1 MKKAVLSY
9 ILLDS
14 TNLFYWQ
21 YIIGSQGRITNSIDS
36 ESRCRGSLTI
46 AHVDENQNIKY
57 INLEGRKTRY
67 PNIRRGFEILRD
79 TEILHVQLSG
89 DCCWELYSRRHFT
102 GHKRKIL
109 PGEEG
114 MITLDFQPISLKRME
129 CYEQYNS
136 Q

>member
-1 MKKAVLSY
+1 MC
-9 ILLDS
+9 
-14 TNLFYWQ
+14 
-21 YIIGSQGRITNSIDS
+21 GSSNANAIDS
-36 ESRCRGSLTI
+36 KSLCKGSLTI
-46 AHVDENQNIKY
+46 AHVDENQNIDY
-57 INLEGRKTRY
+57 INLEGHKSRY
-67 PNIRRGFEILRD
+67 PNIRRGYQILRE

-89 DCCWELYSRRHFT
+89 DCCWELYSRHHFT

-129 CYEQYNS
+129 YYEQHTS